1 MTRKKI
7 GNSKEVK
14 STRMIKKVFSKS
26 GSNLTSNPRN
36 KKNNPSNKNEY
47 TQGTGYDLRDFLQ
60 ILAEKNE
67 LITINKK
74 VKKKFELAAIVSKF
88 DKKEALIFTNVDES
102 KFRVASNLL
111 GTRER
116 FFLAVNALNNQIDL
130 SHLASIGTEY
140 YPKEFVS
147 EAPFNS
153 NSTRNLYDLP
163 IVSHFEKDA
172 GPFITSSTVYVK
184 DQENGNQNS
193 SVHRMLL
200 LNNSQM
206 AIRMVEGRHL
216 HKCFTYAK
224 EHKED
229 MKISV
234 VIGVHPAINVAAAY
248 QAAYGVDE
256 TSIANYLLNG
266 NLLLTK
272 SSYSDLLIPNHSE
285 VVIEGKILHDENAEE
300 WMVEM
305 LRTYDFRR
313 KQPIFEINKIWYRDN
328 PIYYD
333 ILPGYTEH
341 RLLMGLPIEAK
352 IFSYVKNTVPTTKT
366 VHLSDG
372 GSNWLTAVIQIK
384 KRLEGEPKNAIL
396 TAFAAHPSLK
406 SAIIVDEDINPRNPV
421 EVEYAISTR
430 TQADKDFV
438 LISNSK
444 GSSLDPSSDQTNLL
458 TTKLGIDATISFLKE
473 KERFEIARIPGAENI
488 DLKKYL

>member
-1 MTRKKI
+1 MTKKKTCYINERK
-7 GNSKEVK
+7 SKRK
-14 STRMIKKVFSKS
+14 LDRMFSNS
-26 GSNLTSNPRN
+26 GSNLTSRSDSI
-36 KKNNPSNKNEY
+36 KINPSRGK
-47 TQGTGYDLRDFLQ
+47 DLRDFLQ
-60 ILAEKNE
+60 VLAEKNE

-88 DKKEALIFTNVDES
+88 DNKEALVFTNVDES
-102 KFRVASNLL
+102 KFRVACNLL

-116 FFLAVNALNNQIDL
+116 FFRAINATNNQIDL
-130 SHLASIGTEY
+130 SQLASIGTEY
-140 YPKEFVS
+140 YPKDFS
-147 EAPFNS
+147 LEAPFNS

-163 IVSHFEKDA
+163 IVTHFEKDA

-193 SVHRMLL
+193 SIHRMLL

-206 AIRMVEGRHL
+206 VIRMVEGRHL
-216 HKCFTYAK
+216 HKCYTYAK

-229 MKISV
+229 IKISV
-234 VIGVHPAINVAAAY
+234 VIGVHPAINIAAAY

-256 TSIANYLLNG
+256 TSIANYLLDG

-272 SSYSDLLIPNHSE
+272 SSYSDLLIPKFSE
-285 VVIEGKILHDENAEE
+285 VVIEGKILHDELAEE

-313 KQPIFEINKIWYRDN
+313 KQPIFEISKIWYRDN

-352 IFSYVKNTVPTTKT
+352 ILSYVKNTVPTTKT
-366 VHLSDG
+366 VHLTNG

-406 SAIIVDEDINPRNPV
+406 SAIIVDEDINPQNPV

-430 TQADKDFV
+430 TQADRDFV
-438 LISNSK
+438 VISNSK

-488 DLKKYL
+488 EIKKYL